1 MMRIAATTAV
11 LLLWAGQAGA
21 QAICG
26 TYADIRDILTE
37 RHGES
42 LTFAGTAGDQGV
54 IGIWTDPEHG
64 AWTATATRPDGTTC
78 IVARGRGFALTEP
91 VTGDPV

>member
-1 MMRIAATTAV
+1 MRIAATTAF
-11 LLLWAGQAGA
+11 LLILAGQAGA

-26 TYADIRDILTE
+26 TYEDIREILTE

-54 IGIWTDPEHG
+54 IAIWTDPEQG

-78 IVARGRGFALTEP
+78 IVARGQGFILTAP
-91 VTGDPV
+91 VQGDPV